1 VQDPRPTGSA
11 GTTETQATPEPV
23 HDVLRRFSVIGAAVS
38 AAWSVA
44 WAAWG
49 LHTVALVVGSLA
61 IVFGGILF
69 WADRLPTRPAAQL
82 LVTATY
88 FGLMVPICA
97 TGGAG
102 GRIALWLAV
111 IPVSCA
117 LLLAT
122 RDAVLWGAIVTLT
135 FAVLWAIEL
144 AGVPM
149 PNLVPPEQRQLLDM
163 ASDISALIAIVALAA
178 IATGTRELAR
188 ARVEQSHRAL
198 EQTATSLQSQNRVFT
213 AVLATGD
220 RLRLQLDLPDLLNE
234 ICRSIA
240 DALGWR
246 YVVLSLRDEDSGTSR
261 IVAAAGYDAATTDS
275 LLQRAPSTIERQERL
290 LRLGERISNSY
301 YIHHSRRDEVHATAS
316 VVVTMPPHH
325 RASVQDV
332 ADAWHADDV
341 LMVPIELRGRVLGVI
356 SPDVPRS
363 GRRPGLDS
371 IQALE
376 VFANQAAIA
385 IENAHLLQAERE
397 TSDILK
403 ARSDQLEQAY
413 RDLQA
418 SQQHLLVSEKMAA
431 LGRVTAGI
439 AHEINSPLGGIMNS
453 LQLARDLTH
462 EYERSLG
469 DPDVSA
475 DDHRQIADE
484 LKQTL
489 ALAEQAATRVGQ
501 FVRNIK
507 AQTRAQAES
516 HTDTFEVQ
524 PETESTMQLLAHL
537 LRERGVR
544 PVLSLQ
550 PWLRVRGDASR
561 FALVLQN
568 LVTNA
573 MDAYEDRGGEV
584 HVRAS
589 QRDGRVVV
597 EVQDFGAGIPQE
609 IRSRIFDYLFT
620 TKDVGRGTGLGLSI
634 VHSLV
639 TGHFRGEIHVA
650 SEVGVGTTFT
660 VVFPLSDVRD

>member
-1 VQDPRPTGSA
+1 M
-11 GTTETQATPEPV
+11 PEPV
-23 HDVLRRFSVIGAAVS
+23 HDVLRRFSVVGVAVS
-38 AAWSVA
+38 TVWSAA

-88 FGLMVPICA
+88 FALMVPICA

-117 LLLAT
+117 LVLAT
-122 RDAVLWGAIVTLT
+122 RDSILWGAIVTLT

-198 EQTATSLQSQNRVFT
+198 EQTATSLRDQNRVFT

-240 DALGWR
+240 DALGWQ

-261 IVAAAGYDAATTDS
+261 IVAAAGYDAATTGS

-316 VVVTMPPHH
+316 VVVTMPPQ
-325 RASVQDV
+325 RGASVPDV
-332 ADAWHADDV
+332 PDAWHADDV

-524 PETESTMQLLAHL
+524 PEAESTMQLLAHL